1 MWSLN
6 DINLKCSTQIHQT
19 SVIKMI
25 EMKKQSLRGGQIANS
40 SVRIS
45 DFVNKFQH
53 HGKLFSE
60 INVKSSNREPSTPT
74 YIGSRITSIL
84 LKNHSVLNNSERPI
98 DALAVK

>member
-1 MWSLN
+1 M
-6 DINLKCSTQIHQT
+6 NLKCPAQLNQT
-19 SVIKMI
+19 IIIKTI
-25 EMKKQSLRGGQIANS
+25 EMKIQHLRGGQIANT
-40 SVRIS
+40 SVTIS
-45 DFVNKFQH
+45 DFVSKFQH